1 MEWVKSHKHW
11 GHSSPSLSVR
21 RKKFQCN
28 DYVIIALRNVG
39 RLSNFSIQN
48 RRKLMIFA
56 IFLHVNFERNFH
68 T

>member
-11 GHSSPSLSVR
+11 EHSSPSLSVR
-21 RKKFQCN
+21 RKKIQCN

-39 RLSNFSIQN
+39 RLSNFRIQN
-48 RRKLMIFA
+48 RRELIFSA
-56 IFLHVNFERNFH
+56 IFLHVNFEGNSH